1 MSRSESEGTTSSP
14 EPTTRA
20 ETDSGGS
27 KAAPNAEVPPHT
39 SGPSAEPKQELT
51 LSESTLVWMVD
62 SDKEAREPDPSKAPR
77 YDFRSQLA
85 GRRRVL
91 IFLSAAGGVALI
103 IALVLHLVAA
113 NRPPPVDDSIDS
125 AAQITR
131 KAENALA
138 QGRTGEA
145 IELAHLAIAANPR
158 VAGAYAVVGSVART
172 AGRTVEARE
181 AYGKYLELA
190 PVGPHAAEARAALA
204 ALPP

>member
-14 EPTTRA
+14 EPA
-20 ETDSGGS
+20 QAGEADSGRS
-27 KAAPNAEVPPHT
+27 KEAPDAELPPQT
-39 SGPSAEPKQELT
+39 SGAAAQPKQELT
-51 LSESTLVWMVD
+51 LTESTLVWMVD
-62 SDKEAREPDPSKAPR
+62 SDKPHEPDPTKAPR
-77 YDFRSQLA
+77 YDFRAQLA

-91 IFLSAAGGVALI
+91 IFLATAGGIALI
-103 IALVLHLVAA
+103 VALVLHLVAGS
-113 NRPPPVDDSIDS
+113 RPPPVDESIDS

-131 KAENALA
+131 RAENALA

-158 VAGAYAVVGSVART
+158 VAGAYAVVGSVARA

-181 AYGKYLELA
+181 SYARYLELA